1 MVELIFFIFLLCKK
15 AMDVLMSNL
24 DLDHISV
31 RAITPYITINL
42 SHVASNPTVDETNLE
57 ID

>member
-1 MVELIFFIFLLCKK
+1 
-15 AMDVLMSNL
+15 MDVLMSNL